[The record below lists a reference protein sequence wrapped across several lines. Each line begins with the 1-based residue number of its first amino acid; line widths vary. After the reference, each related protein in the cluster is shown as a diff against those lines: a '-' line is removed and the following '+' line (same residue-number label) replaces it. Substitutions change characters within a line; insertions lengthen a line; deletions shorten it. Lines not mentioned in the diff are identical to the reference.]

1 MIRIS
6 EWILEEPDLVEAF
19 VTWRRHSREK
29 FFARFSE
36 SRSSMEVYLRGV
48 CQDPF
53 RVLFLIEDRNLL
65 PIGHIGLKTLDSST
79 PEIDAVMVNPNARAK
94 GVMSWAL
101 ERCVLTLGELAHVSG
116 VKLDVL
122 SNNHQA
128 ISLYSRCG
136 FEHASSRNLRLIQG
150 EGFEDLVPCDLV
162 DSDTDLQAVTMMLE
176 LNRASKRIVD

>member
-6 EWILEEPDLVEAF
+6 EWILKEPDLLEIF

-29 FFARFSE
+29 FFARFAE
-36 SRSSMEVYLRGV
+36 SRPSMERYLRGV

-53 RVLFLIEDRNLL
+53 RVLFLIEDQNLL
-65 PIGHIGLKTLDSST
+65 PLGHIGLKALDSST

-101 ERCVLTLGELAHVSG
+101 EQCVLSLGSLAHVSN

-122 SNNHQA
+122 SNNEQA
-128 ISLYSRCG
+128 ISLYRKCG
-136 FEHASSRNLRLIQG
+136 FVHASSRSLRLVQG
-150 EGFEDLVPCDLV
+150 EGFEVLTPCDPE
-162 DSDTDLQAVTMMLE
+162 DSDISIRAVTMTRELE
-176 LNRASKRIVD
+176 HASKQVVD